1 MCNSY
6 ILYPAPVTQHIG
18 AAGTRRFVTGSPYL
32 RYNQTYMTATALHD
46 TLASTSA
53 HLSEY
58 SGAATAADFGNVRAE
73 FEALVADAGVYDLGW
88 RAKISVLGGDRT
100 RWLNGMITNNVR
112 DLAQGHGLYAFL
124 LNPQGRVLADLYAY
138 NRGSSLLVDTD
149 QSQVRKVLEVFDHYI
164 IMDDVE
170 VAMNEKL
177 TAIGIAGPKARGALR
192 SAGVEFPELEPLQY
206 HDLTWRN
213 TELTIVRGDSPTVES
228 YELCLAPENV
238 KSVWE
243 ALLKAD
249 AKPVGTAALELLRIA
264 SGIPRYGQDIREKD
278 LPQETGQQRAL
289 HFTKGC
295 YIGQEIVERIRSR
308 ANVHR
313 SFIGFEISGP
323 LPALGIKIQADGKD
337 VGEITSSA
345 SLPVAGGENAVALG
359 YLRREAAL
367 PGKQLHAGGAA
378 ATVANLPFSGVFKH

>member
-1 MCNSY
+1 
-6 ILYPAPVTQHIG
+6 
-18 AAGTRRFVTGSPYL
+18 
-32 RYNQTYMTATALHD
+32 MTATALHD
-46 TLASTSA
+46 TLASASA

-73 FEALVADAGVYDLGW
+73 FQALVADAGVYDLGW
-88 RAKISVLGGDRT
+88 RGKISVSGGDRT

-112 DLAQGHGLYAFL
+112 DLAEGHGLYAFL
-124 LNPQGRVLADLYAY
+124 LNPQGRILADLYAY
-138 NRGSSLLVDTD
+138 NLGSSLLVDTD
-149 QSQVRKVLEVFDHYI
+149 QSQVGKVLEVFDHYI

-170 VAMNEKL
+170 VAIDEKL
-177 TAIGIAGPKARGALR
+177 TSIGIAGPKARQVLR
-192 SAGVEFPELEPLQY
+192 IAGVEFPEAEPLQY
-206 HDLTWRN
+206 HESTWRN
-213 TELTIVRGDSPTVES
+213 IQLTIVRGDTPTVECF
-228 YELCLAPENV
+228 ELWLTPANV

-243 ALLKAD
+243 ALVQAG

-313 SFIGFEISGP
+313 SFTGFEIRGP
-323 LPALGIKIQADGKD
+323 LPAPGSKIQADGKD
-337 VGEITSSA
+337 AGEITSSA
-345 SLPVAGGENAVALG
+345 SLPVVGGEYSVALG

-367 PGKQLHAGGAA
+367 PGKQLKAGGATA
-378 ATVANLPFSGVFKH
+378 IVANLPFAEVFKH

>member
-1 MCNSY
+1 
-6 ILYPAPVTQHIG
+6 
-18 AAGTRRFVTGSPYL
+18 
-32 RYNQTYMTATALHD
+32 MTATALHD
-46 TLASTSA
+46 TLASASA

-58 SGAATAADFGNVRAE
+58 SGAATAADFGDVRAE
-73 FEALVADAGVYDLGW
+73 FQALVADSGVYDLGW
-88 RAKISVLGGDRT
+88 RAKITVSGADRT

-112 DLAQGHGLYAFL
+112 DLVPGHGLYAFL
-124 LNPQGRVLADLYAY
+124 LNPQGRILADLYAY
-138 NRGSSLLVDTD
+138 NRDSSLLVDTE
-149 QSQVRKVLEVFDHYI
+149 QSQVRKVLEIFDHYI

-170 VAMNEKL
+170 VALNEKL
-177 TAIGIAGPKARGALR
+177 TAIGISGPTARAALR
-192 SAGVEFPELEPLQY
+192 TAGVEFPELEPLQC
-206 HDLTWRN
+206 HDLIWRD
-213 TELTIVRGDSPTVES
+213 TELIIVRGDIPTVEC
-228 YELCLAPENV
+228 YELWLAPVNV

-243 ALLKAD
+243 VMVEAG

-313 SFIGFEISGP
+313 SFTGFEIQGP
-323 LPALGIKIQADGKD
+323 LPEPGSKIQADGKD
-337 VGEITSSA
+337 VGEITSAA
-345 SLPVAGGENAVALG
+345 SLPVAGSEYSVALG

-367 PGKQLHAGGAA
+367 PGKQLQAST
-378 ATVANLPFSGVFKH
+378 ATAIVANLPFAEVFEN

>member
-1 MCNSY
+1 
-6 ILYPAPVTQHIG
+6 
-18 AAGTRRFVTGSPYL
+18 
-32 RYNQTYMTATALHD
+32 MTATALHD
-46 TLASTSA
+46 TLASASA

-73 FEALVADAGVYDLGW
+73 FQALVADAGVYDLGW
-88 RAKISVLGGDRT
+88 RAKIAVSGGDRT

-112 DLAQGHGLYAFL
+112 DLAPGHGLYAFL
-124 LNPQGRVLADLYAY
+124 LNPQGRILADLYAY
-138 NRGSSLLVDTD
+138 DLGSTLLVDTD
-149 QSQVRKVLEVFDHYI
+149 RSQVVKVLEIFDHYI

-177 TAIGIAGPKARGALR
+177 TAIGIAGPKTREVLR
-192 SAGVEFPELEPLQY
+192 TAGVEFPELKTLQY
-206 HDLTWRN
+206 HDSPWRN
-213 TELTIVRGDSPTVES
+213 TELTIVRKDTSAVES
-228 YELCLAPENV
+228 YELWLDPSNV

-243 ALLKAD
+243 IIIKAG

-313 SFIGFEISGP
+313 SFTGFEIQGS
-323 LPALGIKIQADGKD
+323 LPEPGSKIQADGKD
-337 VGEITSSA
+337 VGEITSAA
-345 SLPVAGGENAVALG
+345 SLPVAGREYSVALG

-367 PGKQLHAGGAA
+367 PGKQLQAGSAT
-378 ATVANLPFSGVFKH
+378 ATVANLPFAEVFKH